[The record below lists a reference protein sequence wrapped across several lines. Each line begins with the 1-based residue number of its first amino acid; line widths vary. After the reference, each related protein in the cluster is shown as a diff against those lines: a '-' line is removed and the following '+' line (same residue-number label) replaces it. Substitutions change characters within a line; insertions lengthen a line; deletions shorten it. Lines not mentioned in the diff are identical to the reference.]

1 MTTTARPTPSTT
13 TGRPSGRQET
23 LAPPVRRTYAIL
35 VGLTAQSEL
44 IQALTAGHF
53 VNQEGKSADSWTD
66 VHGLVAYPVMLLAL
80 ATAIFAFVK
89 MRTTVPKLWIWTAL
103 LFVAAVCQWLS
114 GHAITTL
121 HMDWVSPIHVVLAF
135 LIWGLA
141 MVLSVRSATLRRVA
155 DTVGV

>member
-1 MTTTARPTPSTT
+1 MVVTTTTRTA
-13 TGRPSGRQET
+13 RPSGRQET
-23 LAPPVRRTYAIL
+23 LAPPVRRTYAVL
-35 VGLTAQSEL
+35 VGLTTLSIL
-44 IQALTAGHF
+44 IQAVTAGLF
-53 VNQEGKSADSWTD
+53 VNQKGGSADSWTD

-80 ATAIFAFVK
+80 VTAVFTLVK
-89 MRTTVPKLWIWTAL
+89 MRTTVPKLWLWTGL

-121 HMDWVSPIHVVLAF
+121 HMDWVIPIHVVLAF

-141 MVLSVRSATLRRVA
+141 MVLSVRSATLRKVA